1 MANFSVKA
9 SFDGSELVQ
18 GFKEVKTEIN
28 GLTNAGKSAQ
38 KSLGEMLQKK
48 NSTSDYRRQL
58 SLLSREITDLTVN
71 HRRMSEAEQ
80 QSEFGVALKQRID
93 ELTAKASEFKDAMLD
108 VQQSINESASDTA
121 NWDAFQS
128 LVDITSSSLQTFA
141 GVVGLSEDSTAA
153 LNKTIGIMM
162 TTGAAANTVIK
173 VGNALQKTSAL
184 MLGVA
189 RVQNAAAAAAIT
201 IKTAAEGK
209 SIVVTKAATVAQK
222 AFNVVAKANPYVLLA
237 TVILGVGVAL
247 AGFIKQTKNAEK
259 EQEEYNKRIE
269 EQKEKEHARK
279 DAVNTSVGEII
290 GKYKLLQYH
299 WKQLSSEQ
307 EKNRWISENQSAF
320 NDLGIAI
327 NDVNTA
333 QRVFV
338 ENSELVVKA
347 LKDQARAKAMAQLY
361 EEAIVAQYKA
371 DKNLQAEQKVAKQKY
386 PEGYIPSSDEE
397 KAARLNDSDY
407 LTVWAENSL
416 WDQKVNGK
424 PRGEMKPTAAVDYSG
439 ATKLQNNYVKEHK
452 QAADQAAADVAQ
464 IEQAYTD
471 AQKEAAASAAALKG
485 AGIKYTPGGSGKGG
499 GSTTQQED
507 IFADDSLRAA
517 QQEVQKLQDKLN
529 RMSPNDAAFETTKKQ
544 LIEAQAKVKAL
555 QDKMKAPDAVINPN
569 SLKGLQQEVSTL
581 QNKLNEMS
589 PDDAAFE
596 PTLQQLNEA
605 KAKVKELQEKMKE
618 PIAPLT
624 ETEQLVK
631 AYDDAGKQISDI
643 VKQYEIGII
652 NKDEAKR
659 QIDEINKELQK
670 LGLKP
675 IEIQLKPKFTIAD
688 QYSELSNKIS
698 DVLRDYDMG
707 AIGPKKAK
715 ELINSINAEIEKL
728 GLKPIQVHLNT
739 ERAMQAVD
747 GLAAHFSMLTSAGSI
762 VQSMDSIY
770 KAFKDLP
777 DAMEEAENGW
787 ERFMVGFNAGMQ
799 VLNAI
804 VSIFGAINTLMTTF
818 NTIQE
823 ITTALKTK
831 DTVAT
836 TAQMAADTSAAGAT
850 MTKAG
855 ANMAEAATGAGKA
868 VSWLPIVGPILAVA
882 AIGAIMGVMLGVMS
896 KSKYA
901 TGGIVPGS
909 RIGDMDL
916 VRVNGGE
923 MILNNRQQ
931 SNLFRMLD
939 QNRLPQFSGGSADV
953 NFRIKGDTLI
963 GVIDNYKK
971 KHGKG

>member
-18 GFKEVKTEIN
+18 GFKDVKTEIN
-28 GLTNAGKSAQ
+28 GLANAGKTAQ

-58 SLLSREITDLTVN
+58 SLLSRELTDLTVN
-71 HRRMSEAEQ
+71 YRRMSEAEQ

-108 VQQSINESASDTA
+108 VQQSINKSASDTA

-128 LVDITSSSLQTFA
+128 LIDITSSSLQTFV
-141 GVVGLSEDSTAA
+141 GVTGMSEDSVAA
-153 LNKTIGIMM
+153 LTRTIAIMQ
-162 TTGAAANTVIK
+162 TTGAAANTMIK
-173 VGNALQKTSAL
+173 VGNALQKQSAL

-189 RVQNAAAAAAIT
+189 RVQNAAAAAAIR
-201 IKTAAEGK
+201 IKTVAEGK
-209 SIVVTKAATVAQK
+209 GVVVTKAATVAQK

-237 TVILGVGVAL
+237 SVILGVGAAL
-247 AGFIKQTKNAEK
+247 VGFVKKTKDAER
-259 EQEEYNKRIE
+259 EQEAYNKRIE
-269 EQKEKEHARK
+269 EQTERENSRRE
-279 DAVNTSVGEII
+279 AVSSSVGDVV
-290 GKYKLLQYH
+290 GKYKLLQLE
-299 WKQLSSEQ
+299 WNNLKTAE
-307 EKNRWISENQSAF
+307 EKNEWIANNTSAF
-320 NDLGIAI
+320 NDLGLAI
-327 NDVNTA
+327 NDIISA
-333 QRVFV
+333 QRILV
-338 ENSELVVKA
+338 ELSDDVINA
-347 LKDQARAKAMAQLY
+347 LK
-361 EEAIVAQYKA
+361 
-371 DKNLQAEQKVAKQKY
+371 LQAE
-386 PEGYIPSSDEE
+386 
-397 KAARLNDSDY
+397 
-407 LTVWAENSL
+407 
-416 WDQKVNGK
+416 
-424 PRGEMKPTAAVDYSG
+424 
-439 ATKLQNNYVKEHK
+439 
-452 QAADQAAADVAQ
+452 
-464 IEQAYTD
+464 
-471 AQKEAAASAAALKG
+471 AAALSDLYKESFKAVTLKQIEKEDKKAPIKSGYKPTEAEMEHVDMYGKNHRHVSALAGIISYWTETGSINQSGAKQLSSYYDSIFDPQIAELQAESDVIAKKLGAKQQEATDAANKIKG
-485 AGIKYTPGGSGKGG
+485 AFTAGGKGGSGGGG
-499 GSTTQQED
+499 GSTTKPD
-507 IFADDSLRAA
+507 IFAEDSLRAA
-517 QQEVQKLQDKLN
+517 QQEVQKLQDKLH
-529 RMSPNDAAFETTKKQ
+529 RMSPNDAAFETTKQQ
-544 LIEAQAKVKAL
+544 LIDAQTKVKEL
-555 QDKMKAPDAVINPN
+555 QDKMKSPDAVISPD
-569 SLKGLQQEVSTL
+569 SLKGLQKEVSTL

-605 KAKVKELQEKMKE
+605 KAKVKELQDKMRE
-618 PIAPLT
+618 PVTPLT
-624 ETEQLVK
+624 KTEQLVK

-643 VKQYEIGII
+643 VKQYEIGVI
-652 NKDEAKR
+652 DEVEAKK

-675 IEIQLKPKFTIAD
+675 IEIQLKPKVTIAD
-688 QYSELSNKIS
+688 KYGELSNKIS
-698 DVLRDYDMG
+698 DTLRDYDIG

-777 DAMEEAENGW
+777 EAMDEAKNGW

-909 RIGDMDL
+909 GIGDMDL

-923 MILNNRQQ
+923 MILNGRQQ
-931 SNLFRMLD
+931 KNLFNLID
-939 QNRLPQFSGGSADV
+939 HNRLSPSLGSSGEV
-953 NFRIKGDTLI
+953 TFRIQGDTLV
-963 GVIDNYKK
+963 GTLNNYYKK
-971 KHGKG
+971 RGKA